1 MLGLGFTGCF
11 TFKARI
17 RNRLGSLVERKRER
31 GELEGTEPVV
41 KIVTPPP
48 HTVIGLSVIA
58 FN

>member
-1 MLGLGFTGCF
+1 MLGLGFTGSF

-17 RNRLGSLVERKRER
+17 RNRLGSLVFVRER

-48 HTVIGLSVIA
+48 HTVRALSVIA

>member
-17 RNRLGSLVERKRER
+17 RNRLGSLVRERER

-48 HTVIGLSVIA
+48 HTVIALSVIA